1 MTSEFIVLD
10 FETTGLR
17 PDVDRTI
24 EVAATRLVDHR
35 PVETFSALMY
45 PGTRLHPFIT
55 ALTGISDEMLRG
67 KPRPEEVMPHLR
79 VFVGDRPI
87 VAHNA
92 SFDRG
97 FLRAELARVGL
108 DLDNEFLCTMRLAR
122 RLEPGLRSYRLDAL
136 VQALELR
143 APDALHFHRSV
154 ADVNHTVAL
163 WQRLHATFERHT
175 GFGSPPVL
183 VLSRLMRTPVKQAP
197 RYLASL
203 APSHELDGVRL

>member
-17 PDVDRTI
+17 PDTDRTI

-35 PVETFSALMY
+35 PVETFSQLMH

-67 KPRPEEVMPHLR
+67 KPRPEEVMPRLR
-79 VFVGDRPI
+79 AFVGDRPI

-108 DLDNEFLCTMRLAR
+108 GLESEFLCTMRLAR

-175 GFGSPPVL
+175 GFGSPPVV
-183 VLSRLMRTPVKQAP
+183 VLSKLMRTPVKQAP

-203 APSHELDGVRL
+203 AI

>member
-1 MTSEFIVLD
+1 MGSPMTSEFIVLD

-97 FLRAELARVGL
+97 FCGPSWLGWGLTWTTNFYAPCAWRAGWSRACEAIGWTPWCKPWSCARPTP
-108 DLDNEFLCTMRLAR
+108 CTFTAR
-122 RLEPGLRSYRLDAL
+122 
-136 VQALELR
+136 
-143 APDALHFHRSV
+143 
-154 ADVNHTVAL
+154 
-163 WQRLHATFERHT
+163 W
-175 GFGSPPVL
+175 
-183 VLSRLMRTPVKQAP
+183 RT
-197 RYLASL
+197 
-203 APSHELDGVRL
+203 